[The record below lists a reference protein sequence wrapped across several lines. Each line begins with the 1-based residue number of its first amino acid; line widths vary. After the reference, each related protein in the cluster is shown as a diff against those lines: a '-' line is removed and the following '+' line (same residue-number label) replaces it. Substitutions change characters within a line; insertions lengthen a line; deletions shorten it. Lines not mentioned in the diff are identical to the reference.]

1 MVRFRVI
8 EKKSNR
14 KNVSSILEQAA
25 KSGSPLAKP
34 RNMRVKQTMPAFNL
48 SQGRM
53 LGVTDHPRLE

>member
-1 MVRFRVI
+1 MVCFRVI

-14 KNVSSILEQAA
+14 KKCSQHFRAAA

-34 RNMRVKQTMPAFNL
+34 MNMRVKQTMPAFNL
-48 SQGRM
+48 LLGKM